1 MELYESDEKVAIGD
15 SVTDLNMALSS
26 PLVFARDRLAQY
38 LDHQQK
44 SYIFWNDFFEVRD
57 YLAQRWSR

>member
-1 MELYESDEKVAIGD
+1 
-15 SVTDLNMALSS
+15 MALSS